1 MYQSKLNSIMAG
13 IRIPMQFFAEADPT
27 GGGAGGAP
35 PNDPPSGITLEQVFS
50 AFKPEDILGSESMKQ
65 VLQSYTQTAVNQ
77 AKEQWEQENLD
88 NLDEAKKLEKMSAAE
103 REKYKFNKEKLEFEK
118 EKKAFEHSQL
128 EVSVGSELQKRGLPA
143 EFSKF
148 LTADN
153 AENSKAQIDEFETA
167 FNNAVSNAVNEKLRG
182 TPPKGGSNN
191 PPEKKMSLAE
201 AMAYKNAHPDADI
214 KTLI

>member
-1 MYQSKLNSIMAG
+1 MYQSKLNPIMAG
-13 IRIPMQFFAEADPT
+13 IRIPMQFFAEADPP
-27 GGGAGGAP
+27 GGGAGGDPPNAP
-35 PNDPPSGITLEQVFS
+35 PSSITLEQVFS

-65 VLQSYTQTAVNQ
+65 ALQSYTQTAVNQ

-128 EVSVGSELQKRGLPA
+128 QVSVGTELQKRGLPA

-153 AENSKAQIDEFETA
+153 AENSKAQVDEFETA
-167 FNNAVSNAVNEKLRG
+167 FNNAVSNAVNGKLRG
-182 TPPKGGSNN
+182 TPPKGGES
-191 PPEKKMSLAE
+191 PKTFTKEQIAKMSAE
-201 AMAYKNAHPDADI
+201 EINNNWEAVSSS
-214 KTLI
+214 L